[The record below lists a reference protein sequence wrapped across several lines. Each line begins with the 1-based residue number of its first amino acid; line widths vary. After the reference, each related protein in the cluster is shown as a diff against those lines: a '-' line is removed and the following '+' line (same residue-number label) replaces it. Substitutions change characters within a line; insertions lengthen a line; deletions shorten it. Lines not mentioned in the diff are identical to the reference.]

1 MAEAGITKKIL
12 LLGTRNSL
20 KIILRGAAESGLSC
34 HKTITQSTLQIKDI
48 KGREGAKKSKQKVD
62 C

>member
-20 KIILRGAAESGLSC
+20 KIILRGAAESGTHEGPETLVYRPSD
-34 HKTITQSTLQIKDI
+34 KAQSW
-48 KGREGAKKSKQKVD
+48 REAEPSG
-62 C
+62 